1 MNFLK
6 KNLFTFI
13 SWLITFVIVGVI
25 VFWGYDHKTDF
36 VKTAPPVVSEESIE
50 ELTATTSPAEQS
62 QQADESSESGPVYT
76 QDNSNAIKRNITL
89 KTRIPEDRP
98 SYQVRYYTVSRGDS
112 TFSIAD
118 EYSIEPE
125 TLLWANYDTL
135 EDNPDSLRVG
145 QELNIPPVD
154 GIYYEWKDG
163 DTVESIANEYDVEP
177 GEILNWP
184 GNDVDLTNPTFEPGD
199 WVMIPG
205 GSREFVQWVIPIQAS
220 GDSGTS
226 SVSSSS
232 CPAGAVGSGYFV
244 WPADNHYLSGNDFW
258 SGHLAIDIAANAGAA
273 VYAAD
278 SGVVTMAQG
287 GYNYGYGNVVAI
299 DHGNGFATLYAHL
312 SQINVGVCQSVGA
325 GQLIGLAGNTGNS
338 FGAHLHFEIRH
349 NGAFENPWRWLP

>member
-1 MNFLK
+1 MNFFK
-6 KNLFTFI
+6 KHLFSLV
-13 SWLITFVIVGVI
+13 SWLITFGIVAGI
-25 VFWGYDHKTDF
+25 LYFAYTNKAAF
-36 VKTAPPVVSEESIE
+36 VKTAPPVIIAEATPTSVSATGESNPSGE
-50 ELTATTSPAEQS
+50 TASAAPTNNAT
-62 QQADESSESGPVYT
+62 
-76 QDNSNAIKRNITL
+76 AIKRNITL

-98 SYQVRYYTVSRGDS
+98 NYETHQYTVARGDS
-112 TFSIAD
+112 TFSIAT
-118 EYSIEPE
+118 ENNIEPE

-135 EDNPDSLRVG
+135 QDSPDSLRVG

-154 GIYYEWKDG
+154 GIYYEWQED
-163 DTVESIANEYDVEP
+163 DTIESVANEFDANIN
-177 GEILNWP
+177 EILNWP
-184 GNDVDLTNPTFEPGD
+184 GNDVDLTNPIFEAGD

-226 SVSSSS
+226 GVSSSS
-232 CPAGAVGSGYFV
+232 CPGGAVGGGYFV

-278 SGVVTMAQG
+278 SGVVTTAQG
-287 GYNYGYGNVVAI
+287 GYNYGYGNVIAI

-325 GQLIGLAGNTGNS
+325 GQLIGLSGNTGNS

>member
-1 MNFLK
+1 MNSFK

-13 SWLITFVIVGVI
+13 SWLITFFIVGGI
-25 VFWGYDHKTDF
+25 VYWGYTHQKDF
-36 VKTAPPVVSEESIE
+36 VKTAPPVILDIPTPTSAPASENSASAPGESRIV
-50 ELTATTSPAEQS
+50 LIP
-62 QQADESSESGPVYT
+62 
-76 QDNSNAIKRNITL
+76 DNSNAIKRQITL

-98 SYQVRYYTVSRGDS
+98 SYKVNYYTVSRGDS

-154 GIYYEWKDG
+154 GIYYEWKEG
-163 DTVESIANEYDVEP
+163 DSLESVANEYEVSVDD
-177 GEILNWP
+177 ILNWP
-184 GNDVDLTNPTFEPGD
+184 GNDVDLTNPTFESGD

-205 GSREFVQWVIPIQAS
+205 GSREFVQWVIAVPAS
-220 GDSGTS
+220 GSSGTS
-226 SVSSSS
+226 GVSGSS
-232 CPAGAVGSGYFV
+232 CPSGAAGSGYFV
-244 WPADNHYLSGNDFW
+244 WPADNHFLSGNDFW

-287 GYNYGYGNVVAI
+287 GYNYGYGNVIAI
-299 DHGNGFATLYAHL
+299 DHGNGFSTLYAHL
-312 SQINVGVCQSVGA
+312 SQINVGVCQSVFA
-325 GQLIGLAGNTGNS
+325 GQLIGLSGNTGNS
-338 FGAHLHFEIRH
+338 FGAHLHFEIRQG
-349 NGAFENPWRWLP
+349 GAFQNPWRWLP

>member
-6 KNLFTFI
+6 KYLFSII
-13 SWLITFVIVGVI
+13 SWLITFAVVAGIL
-25 VFWGYDHKTDF
+25 FLAYRNKDAF
-36 VKTAPPVVSEESIE
+36 VKTTSPVVLEATPIPESKTTEVATSEES
-50 ELTATTSPAEQS
+50 TPF
-62 QQADESSESGPVYT
+62 QQNSDE
-76 QDNSNAIKRNITL
+76 AIKRYITL

-98 SYQVRYYTVSRGDS
+98 NYEVRQYTVARGDS
-112 TFSIAD
+112 TFSIAT
-118 EYSIEPE
+118 EHNIEPE

-135 EDNPDSLRVG
+135 EDSPDSLRVG

-154 GIYYEWKDG
+154 GIYYQLKEG
-163 DTVESIANEYDVEP
+163 DTLESIASEFEGDP
-177 GEILNWP
+177 KEILSWI
-184 GNDVDLTNPTFEPGD
+184 GNNIDLTKPTLKAGD

-226 SVSSSS
+226 GVSSSS

-287 GYNYGYGNVVAI
+287 GYNYGYGNVIAI

-312 SQINVGVCQSVGA
+312 SQINVGVCQSVFA
-325 GQLIGLAGNTGNS
+325 GQLIGLSGNTGNS
-338 FGAHLHFEIRH
+338 FGAHLHFEIRQG
-349 NGAFENPWRWLP
+349 GAFQNPWRWLP